1 MIERIRTNGGGV
13 DHPHFR
19 PVGVPD
25 APCATV
31 ARIGDKHV
39 AS

>member
-1 MIERIRTNGGGV
+1 MIERIRTTGGGV
-13 DHPHFR
+13 DHPHFQ
-19 PVGVPD
+19 PAGVPD

-31 ARIGDKHV
+31 AWIGDKPV